1 MSTVSRDQAETA
13 LDHVLT
19 VLTTEKN
26 IADQTGGN
34 PHTDAQLNAV
44 NAAAALLDRTPDPQD

>member
-34 PHTDAQLNAV
+34 PRTDAQFNAV
-44 NAAAALLDRTPDPQD
+44 NAAAALLARTPDHS